1 MGEVMKRVKAV
12 PTSGSGE
19 TYYGRDIFKVQKKW
33 SSYSGIGTNEYQ
45 NDRGEAIDVVYHAAQ
60 GFTNR
65 NYDSVVG
72 TDKNGRNFS
81 TISQTV
87 TTEDGTVLKL
97 VNGAVYKG
105 DIVIRPYEMKSQLM
119 NLAGKF
125 TFTIQGVDV
134 REPIVKVE
142 ETQKA
147 LGLADVSIATV
158 DSLDTQFAKNKIDV
172 TDNVTPKNKLQQQAE
187 FKFIDPQNPGKEL
200 SLEDVKEQ
208 AKKSGSPKHYGVRVK
223 VSDDAGYQAGGV
235 NGVKI
240 PGTVIVAPATIATPD
255 ETEKV
260 VVLNSGDLSKSDKAR
275 IIDAVKKANPQN
287 VLLNFPD
294 TDIQVTGDTVGNA
307 MVNITYPH
315 GSESVQVSV
324 DKVASDKKTD
334 KSENLPTDLDDL
346 SDTTGYN
353 GTPAEATFEDIEKS
367 GSESGAVTVIGNV
380 NPVGDVDRV
389 LSSFDGSAGLPT
401 DLDDLSDTTGY
412 NGTPA
417 EATFEDIEKSG
428 SESGAVT
435 VIGNVN
441 PVGDVDRVLSSFDGS
456 AGLPTDLD
464 DLSDTTGYNGT
475 PAEATFEDIEKSGSE
490 SGAVTVIGNVNPVGD
505 VDRVLSS
512 FDGSAGLPTDLDDLS
527 DTTGYNGTPA
537 EAVFDNVKDS
547 EEDEVN
553 SVTVIGNAN
562 PVVDGSNIVV
572 GHVDETDAADLSDLD
587 DLNPLGLG
595 HPEEETNINDLAD
608 GGSFVTGDGGTSDII
623 VSDVPG
629 AASVLPEGE
638 SGSSFT
644 GVDYPEVSELA
655 GLSDFGVPVSG
666 ADTADRPGV
675 ASVLPE
681 GESGSSFTGVLEYP
695 ELDGLSD
702 FGFPVSGADTADRPG
717 VASVLPE
724 GESGSSFTGV
734 LEYPELDGLS
744 DFGVPVSGADTADRP
759 GVASVLPEGE
769 SGSSFTGVLE
779 YPELDGLSD
788 FGVPV
793 SGADTADRPGVAST
807 LPETETGSSFTGVLE
822 YPELDGLSDFGVPVS
837 GADTADRPGVASA
850 LPETESGSSFTG
862 VLEYP
867 ELDGLSDFGV
877 PVSGADTA
885 DRPGVASTLPV
896 TETGSVF
903 AGMLLEYPELD
914 GLSDFGVP
922 VSGADTADR
931 PGVASTLPVTE
942 TGSVFAGMLLE
953 YPEIAGVRDFG
964 LSADSADSADGADSA
979 DSADTVGLGQPIVP
993 VLDNGGVSS
1002 AEVEKLPQTGADSR
1016 AGLLGAAGLG
1026 LAGVLSVFGARKR
1039 RED

>member
-1 MGEVMKRVKAV
+1 MVDQLK
-12 PTSGSGE
+12 
-19 TYYGRDIFKVQKKW
+19 
-33 SSYSGIGTNEYQ
+33 GT
-45 NDRGEAIDVVYHAAQ
+45 A
-60 GFTNR
+60 
-65 NYDSVVG
+65 
-72 TDKNGRNFS
+72 KNW
-81 TISQTV
+81 
-87 TTEDGTVLKL
+87 
-97 VNGAVYKG
+97 
-105 DIVIRPYEMKSQLM
+105 
-119 NLAGKF
+119 KF
-125 TFTIQGVDV
+125 TLQGADV
-134 REPIVKVE
+134 RPPVVDLDQ
-142 ETQKA
+142 TRTA
-147 LGLADVSIATV
+147 LGLDDLHVATV

-172 TDNVTPKNKLQQQAE
+172 TDNVTPKNKLQDNAE

-346 SDTTGYN
+346 SDVTGYN

-367 GSESGAVTVIGNV
+367 GSESVTVIGNA
-380 NPVGDVDRV
+380 NPVVDGSNIVVGHVDETDAAGLSDLDDLNPLGVGRPAEADIDALGGTGSGFVSGDVVPGPVDGNTI
-389 LSSFDGSAGLPT
+389 LNPFDGVSGLPT
-401 DLDDLSDTTGY
+401 DLDDLSDVTGY

-428 SESGAVT
+428 SESVT
-435 VIGNVN
+435 VIGNAN
-441 PVGDVDRVLSSFDGS
+441 PVVDGSNIVVGHVDETDAAGLSDLDDLNPLGVGRPAEADIDALGGTGSGFVSGDVVPGPVDGNTILNPFDGVS
-456 AGLPTDLD
+456 GLPTDLD
-464 DLSDTTGYNGT
+464 DLSDVTGYNGT

-490 SGAVTVIGNVNPVGD
+490 
-505 VDRVLSS
+505 
-512 FDGSAGLPTDLDDLS
+512 
-527 DTTGYNGTPA
+527 
-537 EAVFDNVKDS
+537 
-547 EEDEVN
+547 

-623 VSDVPG
+623 VSDV
-629 AASVLPEGE
+629 
-638 SGSSFT
+638 
-644 GVDYPEVSELA
+644 
-655 GLSDFGVPVSG
+655 
-666 ADTADRPGV
+666 PGV

-744 DFGVPVSGADTADRP
+744 DFGVPVSGVDTADRP

-793 SGADTADRPGVAST
+793 SGADTADRPGVASA
-807 LPETETGSSFTGVLE
+807 LPETESGSSFTGVLE

-903 AGMLLEYPELD
+903 AGMLLEYPE
-914 GLSDFGVP
+914 
-922 VSGADTADR
+922 
-931 PGVASTLPVTE
+931 
-942 TGSVFAGMLLE
+942 
-953 YPEIAGVRDFG
+953 IAGVRDFG

-979 DSADTVGLGQPIVP
+979 DTVGRLGQPIVP

-1002 AEVEKLPQTGADSR
+1002 AGVEKLPQTGADSR